1 MDYMNLGITSRK
13 TGLRVKQ
20 SIRRDEYSMENVDDF
35 FAEDEESA
43 VSSRRQSRRTSLL
56 SDLRPQLS
64 AAGAPHL
71 FLDED
76 GFRIPSSAPQPRKQ
90 PPAWNQR
97 RQPETA
103 LDEYPAFDPE
113 LPPIE
118 DEFEEEPVA
127 LGKHTGNATPPYN
140 AKYATRY
147 DIPREADSDVEEST
161 IRLTPTKPIDD
172 DYRDVPGLVDDNETT
187 RDNTSF
193 NTSEHALLEDELED
207 DYEVNSADEEDAE
220 YVDGISR
227 AGDSSASEH
236 EDSDESS
243 ASEADDAGLSRQNQR
258 SKNGYMSDSDS
269 EVLDS
274 DEEYIQQQAKQLL
287 PSGLDSERTTGIRRS
302 KRVRVPP
309 LDYWRNEK
317 VVYKRKSDKPV
328 LEIEKI
334 ITYDQEEEED
344 EEMQPKKKK
353 NPKTKA
359 RPYNYIPTGRPRGR
373 PRKNAAQPAT
383 NNAEPNK
390 DILLKLQNDEV
401 PNGQWLKHGILKG
414 TVNVSADKKGN
425 EIVAFAPGLSQSEQS
440 QESEDEKFT
449 LAVMFDKHREMF
461 ASGMLILPVD
471 GMKSVSDSY
480 NAFITFYIVQG
491 IVEITLS
498 ENKFICTEGSS
509 FQVPAFNTYAF
520 QNAGHNE
527 AKLFFVQVT
536 VPETFDGSNVSAMN
550 PEETSSRRT
559 TSNSLSSSDMSLTTP

>member
-20 SIRRDEYSMENVDDF
+20 SIRRDEHSMENVDDF
-35 FAEDEESA
+35 FAEDDEST

-56 SDLRPQLS
+56 SDLKPHLS
-64 AAGAPHL
+64 GAGAAHL

-90 PPAWNQR
+90 AAWSQR
-97 RQPETA
+97 RQTETE
-103 LDEYPAFDPE
+103 LDEYPPLDPG

-118 DEFEEEPVA
+118 DAFEEEPVA
-127 LGKHTGNATPPYN
+127 AGKYTGNGTPPYGT
-140 AKYATRY
+140 KYATRY
-147 DIPREADSDVEEST
+147 DIPREEDSDVEEST
-161 IRLTPTKPIDD
+161 IRLTPTKPTDD

-193 NTSEHALLEDELED
+193 NTSEHALLEDEMED
-207 DYEVNSADEEDAE
+207 DYEVDSADEEDGE
-220 YVDGISR
+220 YVDAVSR
-227 AGDSSASEH
+227 AEDSSASEH
-236 EDSDESS
+236 DDSDDSS
-243 ASEADDAGLSRQNQR
+243 ASDADDAGLSRQNQR
-258 SKNGYMSDSDS
+258 SKNGYMGDSDS

-287 PSGLDSERTTGIRRS
+287 PSGLDGGRSTGIRRS

-328 LEIEKI
+328 LEIDKI

-344 EEMQPKKKK
+344 EEEVRPKKK

-373 PRKNAAQPAT
+373 PRKNAPQPAT
-383 NNAEPNK
+383 NNNEPNR
-390 DILLKLQNDEV
+390 DLLLKLE
-401 PNGQWLKHGILKG
+401 NGEISNGEWLKHGILKG
-414 TVNVSADKKGN
+414 TVNISADKKGN
-425 EIVAFAPGLSQSEQS
+425 EIVAFAPGLSQSEQV

-449 LAVMFDKHREMF
+449 LAVMFDKYREMF

-480 NAFITFYIVQG
+480 NAFITFYVVQG
-491 IVEITLS
+491 IVEVTLS

-536 VPETFDGSNVSAMN
+536 VPENFDGSNGAAVDLQ
-550 PEETSSRRT
+550 ETSSRRT
-559 TSNSLSSSDMSLTTP
+559 TGHSLSSSDMSLTTP